1 MMENNTTTKH
11 SNQYKMGKD
20 IISLIIVAVMF
31 FGLYIGAVINQLL
44 GGTIFLVSILLAF
57 KQKEL

>member
-1 MMENNTTTKH
+1 ME
-11 SNQYKMGKD
+11 KD
-20 IISLIIVAVMF
+20 IIALIIVAVMF